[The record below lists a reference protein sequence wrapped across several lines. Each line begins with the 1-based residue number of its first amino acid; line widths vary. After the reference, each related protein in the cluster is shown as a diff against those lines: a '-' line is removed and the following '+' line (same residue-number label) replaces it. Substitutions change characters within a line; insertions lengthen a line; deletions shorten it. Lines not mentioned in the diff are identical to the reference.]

1 MTRNRMFVSLAAM
14 AALGAPAM
22 AQISSDGGPIY
33 INSERTES
41 LEKEHKVLLI
51 GNVDIQQGDARLR
64 ADTVTMTFAERGNTG
79 VQSSGLGGGF
89 GQIQSMLAE
98 GNVFYITPDMKA
110 KGDRGVYDAA
120 NDTITMTGNIALMR
134 ERDVAEGAVLRVEIG
149 NRRTTLDG
157 GDGRTR
163 MVIDPDNQSSGA
175 E

>member
-1 MTRNRMFVSLAAM
+1 MNKLVVTLAALI
-14 AALGAPAM
+14 ALAM
-22 AQISSDGGPIY
+22 PSSAQISSEGGPIY

-41 LEKEHKVLLI
+41 LELERKVLLI

-64 ADTVTMTFAERGNTG
+64 ADTVTMIFAERPEGATQTST
-79 VQSSGLGGGF
+79 VGGGF
-89 GQIQSMLAE
+89 GQVQTMIAE
-98 GNVFYITPDMKA
+98 GNVFYITAEMKA

-120 NDTITMTGNIALMR
+120 SDVITMTGNVALLR

-163 MVIDPDNQSSGA
+163 MVLEPDNQTA
-175 E
+175 N

>member
-1 MTRNRMFVSLAAM
+1 MNKLVVTLAALI
-14 AALGAPAM
+14 ALAM
-22 AQISSDGGPIY
+22 PSFAQISSEGGPIY

-41 LEKEHKVLLI
+41 LELERKVLLI

-64 ADTVTMTFAERGNTG
+64 ADTVTMIFAERPEGATQTST
-79 VQSSGLGGGF
+79 VGGGF
-89 GQIQSMLAE
+89 GQVQTMIAE
-98 GNVFYITPDMKA
+98 GNVFYITAEMKA

-120 NDTITMTGNIALMR
+120 SDVITMTGNVALLR

-163 MVIDPDNQSSGA
+163 MVLEPDNQTA
-175 E
+175 N